1 LIEVEHLVKS
11 YGQARAVNDIS
22 FKVDKGEI
30 LGFLGPNGAGK
41 TTTMRIL
48 TGYLPATGG
57 TARIAGF
64 DVFEQSIEVRR
75 RIGYLPETPPLYPD
89 MTISA
94 YLTFV
99 AQIKGVQSADI
110 PNRVAEA
117 VRMTSLTER
126 KDELIKRLSRGFKQR
141 VGIAQAIV
149 HNPDVIILDEPTV
162 GLDPNQIKE
171 VRSLIKNLAGQHTII
186 LSTHILPEVEMTCD
200 RVVII
205 NKGRIAA
212 VDTTQNLTTQLKG
225 GERVRIQVKGAAEGL
240 RDSVSSIKGV
250 KSVEVLSSAD
260 DLVTAEIESESGAD
274 LRAQIASRVVTKGF
288 DLLEMRAINL
298 SLEDIFMQLT
308 TEEQPEGKVEAKG
321 EAKAEQK
328 AKEAVAETAAP

>member
-1 LIEVEHLVKS
+1 
-11 YGQARAVNDIS
+11 
-22 FKVDKGEI
+22 
-30 LGFLGPNGAGK
+30 
-41 TTTMRIL
+41 
-48 TGYLPATGG
+48 
-57 TARIAGF
+57 
-64 DVFEQSIEVRR
+64 
-75 RIGYLPETPPLYPD
+75 
-89 MTISA
+89 
-94 YLTFV
+94 
-99 AQIKGVQSADI
+99 
-110 PNRVAEA
+110 
-117 VRMTSLTER
+117 
-126 KDELIKRLSRGFKQR
+126 
-141 VGIAQAIV
+141 
-149 HNPDVIILDEPTV
+149 VIILDEPTV

-205 NKGRIAA
+205 NNGRIAA

-250 KSVEVLSSAD
+250 KSVEVLSNAD
-260 DLVTAEIESESGAD
+260 DLVTAEVESERGAD
-274 LRAQIASRVVTKGF
+274 LRAQIASRVVNKGF

-308 TEEQPEGKVEAKG
+308 TEEQAEGKVEAKG
-321 EAKAEQK
+321 EPKAEQK